1 MKTMVNTTK
10 PKTRTQKKK
19 KYQTDPPA
27 EKWFNIVAF
36 KTAMNAHGG
45 TLCNTTILTWR
56 IQTVMVLWAPTGEVV
71 YRSSLSVH
79 ASSQLGSINSR
90 PVPLGNHPHAQPG
103 TVVQDTRFL

>member
-1 MKTMVNTTK
+1 MTK

-19 KYQTDPPA
+19 RYQTDLPA

-36 KTAMNAHGG
+36 KTAMIAHGG
-45 TLCNTTILTWR
+45 TLFNTIILTWR
-56 IQTVMVLWAPTGEVV
+56 IQCDSVLWAPTGEVV

-79 ASSQLGSINSR
+79 ASYQLGSINSG
-90 PVPLGNHPHAQPG
+90 PVPLGNQPHAQPG